1 MKRGGIGGSKTQKA
15 GARFEESTAQDFL
28 QDFLETGYLQT
39 LEHRPKSNPGT
50 LHGISLRNEQG
61 KPLEI
66 YYQDGIYKLLFEP
79 KGIDWKEHFSARLK
93 PDTAIY
99 SPDKKVLTIVEKKQ
113 QEAEGSVAEKL
124 QTCDYKLTYYK
135 TLAEPLG
142 IRVELIWL
150 LGPYFEKRQE
160 TLKSVFKYMK
170 EKGSKYYFS
179 RIPINEISI

>member
-1 MKRGGIGGSKTQKA
+1 MKRGGIGGGKTQKA

-39 LEHRPKSNPGT
+39 SEYRPKSNPGT

-93 PDTAIY
+93 PDTAIL
-99 SPDKKVLTIVEKKQ
+99 LTGQ
-113 QEAEGSVAEKL
+113 
-124 QTCDYKLTYYK
+124 
-135 TLAEPLG
+135 
-142 IRVELIWL
+142 
-150 LGPYFEKRQE
+150 
-160 TLKSVFKYMK
+160 KSLDN
-170 EKGSKYYFS
+170 S
-179 RIPINEISI
+179 